1 MAATKIGSTEKRAAE
16 TLGLRAP
23 AYAHL
28 RDALESGEYPLWLRT
43 ADPML
48 AGLFP
53 DPFAFEIL
61 CEKVRLRAG
70 FERRLENLRGA
81 CEKAGRAD
89 LIEALDQ
96 AEDEGELEDVGFAL
110 SAAAP
115 SSAAPAAAATE
126 GEGEE
131 AAPEASEAKPAEG
144 LDAYL
149 AKARSDF
156 RTAAALRASFREHA
170 KLAVA
175 ATDKEGVEAKP
186 FQSLMGWSS
195 SLATVPPAKYL
206 QMRRGERAHAVLV
219 SFEWPQ
225 AELARL
231 AEELGGFPPQERD
244 KYVQAFVNFAREER
258 MPRFVQEARASLKR
272 TAETEALRN
281 AWEQIDFA
289 LNRGRHQG
297 PVLGLCAARGGKVQ
311 ASLIDADGEFVRA
324 ALLQPKAS
332 DFESGLRG
340 LLGDVRPELIA
351 YQGDTASRNLAQRL
365 VKLIPGLDSAPA
377 PKIASAKIVKPAP
390 AAEPA
395 PESASTSVAPAETG
409 EATPEAPAAAEAPAA
424 PATEAPATEASAA
437 PAAPEAESTAP
448 TAEAPAPAA
457 EAPVSE
463 APASEAPATEAPAT
477 EAPATEA
484 LATEAPAAQAPAPK
498 HAKSAAKPAKKAGP
512 KSRVRQAHVPMSV
525 ARTLQRE
532 VARRG
537 AETLLSHD
545 ERTAYLVARF
555 AWDPRGAALATP
567 HVVRSFISFRG
578 EVNPRRLEE
587 FEVTFLRSLLVE
599 KGVEANS
606 ASLDV
611 LRMVP
616 GLDAEGAVIERSTG
630 EFLSLEDLLDRVGLE
645 GAEARAAL
653 CLLRVRGSKQALD
666 SRALHPVYFPALR
679 AAAAAGGM
687 QIADL
692 LKDPYKIN
700 DLPWEDILKENRW
713 HKAVLRTIREGLE
726 RGGSRRRRR
735 GPAGSGP
742 GAAGPKQARGPRGPR
757 GPRRGTKGLDT
768 LEVGSK
774 MQGRITAVTEY
785 GAFVDVGART
795 EGLVHISEMSDEFV
809 EDPKEVVKV
818 GQEVE
823 ARIVSVDLEKQRFR
837 LSLRSEEAPRGRQ
850 GGGGGGGG
858 RHEEAGDPNAPA
870 YVRSTRP
877 KGQGGGRGGPGGGRG
892 RGGPGGFGGGRD
904 GRPGGKGRGREESYG
919 KDPKAKKKEEI
930 DPTNPFFQFFQQE
943 KDSDKK

>member
-43 ADPML
+43 EDPML

-61 CEKVRLRAG
+61 CERVRLRAG
-70 FERRLENLRGA
+70 FERRLENLRAA

-89 LIEALDQ
+89 LIEALEQ

-110 SAAAP
+110 SAATP
-115 SSAAPAAAATE
+115 VKETAATNEGDAAAAEE
-126 GEGEE
+126 GANEE
-131 AAPEASEAKPAEG
+131 APAEQAKPAEG

-149 AKARSDF
+149 AHARADF
-156 RTAAALRASFREHA
+156 RTAAALRSSFREHA

-186 FQSLMGWSS
+186 FQSLIGWSS

-340 LLGDVRPELIA
+340 LLGEVRPELIA

-377 PKIASAKIVKPAP
+377 AKA
-390 AAEPA
+390 
-395 PESASTSVAPAETG
+395 
-409 EATPEAPAAAEAPAA
+409 PEAPAAEAPAA
-424 PATEAPATEASAA
+424 EVPAAEKPAEAEVSAAAETPSAADATEAPKPEAD
-437 PAAPEAESTAP
+437 APEV
-448 TAEAPAPAA
+448 AA
-457 EAPVSE
+457 EAPVTE
-463 APASEAPATEAPAT
+463 APSADAPATEAPV
-477 EAPATEA
+477 
-484 LATEAPAAQAPAPK
+484 PK
-498 HAKSAAKPAKKAGP
+498 HAKSAAKPAAKKAAP

-630 EFLSLEDLLDRVGLE
+630 EFLSLEDLLDRIGLE
-645 GAEARAAL
+645 GSEARAAL

-687 QIADL
+687 EIADL

-700 DLPWEDILKENRW
+700 DLPWEDILKENGW

-735 GPAGSGP
+735 GPAGA
-742 GAAGPKQARGPRGPR
+742 GAHGPKQGRGPRGPR

-850 GGGGGGGG
+850 GGQGGG

-904 GRPGGKGRGREESYG
+904 GRPGGKGRGRDESYG

-930 DPTNPFFQFFQQE
+930 DPTNPFFQFFTQD

>member
-1 MAATKIGSTEKRAAE
+1 MAATKIGSIEKRAAE

-28 RDALESGEYPLWLRT
+28 RDSLESGEFPLWLRT
-43 ADPML
+43 ADPLL

-70 FERRLENLRGA
+70 FERRLENLRSA
-81 CEKAGRAD
+81 CEKADRAD

-115 SSAAPAAAATE
+115 TE
-126 GEGEE
+126 EN
-131 AAPEASEAKPAEG
+131 EAKPAEG
-144 LDAYL
+144 LDGYL
-149 AKARSDF
+149 AHARSDF

-311 ASLIDADGEFVRA
+311 ASLIDTDGEFVRA

-340 LLGDVRPELIA
+340 VLGDVRPELIA

-365 VKLIPGLDSAPA
+365 VKVIPGLDSAPA
-377 PKIASAKIVKPAP
+377 PKVAPAKIVTPAP
-390 AAEPA
+390 ADA
-395 PESASTSVAPAETG
+395 PVDAPADAPVDAET
-409 EATPEAPAAAEAPAA
+409 A
-424 PATEAPATEASAA
+424 ATEAPAETVEAAEVNPAPEAAPASEGSAAPEAAPAPEATEASADVSA
-437 PAAPEAESTAP
+437 EAAPET
-448 TAEAPAPAA
+448 PAA
-457 EAPVSE
+457 EAS
-463 APASEAPATEAPAT
+463 
-477 EAPATEA
+477 
-484 LATEAPAAQAPAPK
+484 APK
-498 HAKSAAKPAKKAGP
+498 HAKSAAKPAGKKSAP

-645 GAEARAAL
+645 GPESRAAL

-666 SRALHPVYFPALR
+666 SRALHPVYFPALH
-679 AAAAAGGM
+679 AAAAAGGIE
-687 QIADL
+687 IADL

-700 DLPWEDILKENRW
+700 DLPWDDILKENGW

-735 GPAGSGP
+735 GPAGGGGP
-742 GAAGPKQARGPRGPR
+742 GGPKQARGPR

-774 MQGRITAVTEY
+774 MSGRITAVTEY

-809 EDPKEVVKV
+809 EDPKTVVKV

-837 LSLRSEEAPRGRQ
+837 LSLRSEDAPRGRQ
-850 GGGGGGGG
+850 GGGGGG
-858 RHEEAGDPNAPA
+858 RHDEAGDPNAPA

-892 RGGPGGFGGGRD
+892 GRGGPGGFGGGRD
-904 GRPGGKGRGREESYG
+904 GRSGGKGRGRDESYG

-930 DPTNPFFQFFQQE
+930 DPTNPFFQFFKQE
-943 KDSDKK
+943 QESNKK

>member
-115 SSAAPAAAATE
+115 SSAAATAAPAE
-126 GEGEE
+126 GEGEGE
-131 AAPEASEAKPAEG
+131 VAAPEASEAKPAEG

-156 RTAAALRASFREHA
+156 RTAAALRSSFREHA
-170 KLAVA
+170 MLAVA

-311 ASLIDADGEFVRA
+311 ASLIDADGEFIRA
-324 ALLQPKAS
+324 ALLQPKAG

-377 PKIASAKIVKPAP
+377 PKIAPAKIVKPAP
-390 AAEPA
+390 AAESAPEAEPA
-395 PESASTSVAPAETG
+395 PAPAAESAQETASAPEPAADAG
-409 EATPEAPAAAEAPAA
+409 EATPEAPAASEAPAA
-424 PATEAPATEASAA
+424 P
-437 PAAPEAESTAP
+437 
-448 TAEAPAPAA
+448 AEAPAPAA
-457 EAPVSE
+457 EAP
-463 APASEAPATEAPAT
+463 AA
-477 EAPATEA
+477 
-484 LATEAPAAQAPAPK
+484 EAPAAETPVAETPAAEAPAAAPDSAPK
-498 HAKSAAKPAKKAGP
+498 HAKSAAKPAAKKAAP

-653 CLLRVRGSKQALD
+653 CLLRVRGSKHVLD
-666 SRALHPVYFPALR
+666 SRALHPVYFPALH
-679 AAAAAGGM
+679 AAASAGGM

-700 DLPWEDILKENRW
+700 DLPWEDILKENGW

-735 GPAGSGP
+735 GPAGAGP
-742 GAAGPKQARGPRGPR
+742 GASGPKQARGPRGPR
-757 GPRRGTKGLDT
+757 GPRRGSKGLDT

-850 GGGGGGGG
+850 GGGGGG

-892 RGGPGGFGGGRD
+892 RGGPGGPGGFGGGRD
-904 GRPGGKGRGREESYG
+904 GRPGGKGRGREENYG

-943 KDSDKK
+943 KNPDKK

>member
-1 MAATKIGSTEKRAAE
+1 MTATKIGSTEKRAAE

-28 RDALESGEYPLWLRT
+28 RDALESGEYPLWLRI

-110 SAAAP
+110 SAV
-115 SSAAPAAAATE
+115 APAAAATPAPTE
-126 GEGEE
+126 GEP
-131 AAPEASEAKPAEG
+131 AAPEASAAKPAEG

-149 AKARSDF
+149 AHASSDF
-156 RTAAALRASFREHA
+156 RTAAALRSSFREHA
-170 KLAVA
+170 TLAVA

-186 FQSLMGWSS
+186 FQSLMGWNS

-231 AEELGGFPPQERD
+231 AEQLGGFPPQERD

-324 ALLQPKAS
+324 AQLQPKSS

-365 VKLIPGLDSAPA
+365 VKLIPGLDTVA
-377 PKIASAKIVKPAP
+377 PKPKRVAAPEVTPEVAPEVTP
-390 AAEPA
+390 AAD
-395 PESASTSVAPAETG
+395 
-409 EATPEAPAAAEAPAA
+409 PAAAAESPVEAPVEAAA
-424 PATEAPATEASAA
+424 PAQEPVAEE
-437 PAAPEAESTAP
+437 PAAAVVE
-448 TAEAPAPAA
+448 PAA
-457 EAPVSE
+457 EASE
-463 APASEAPATEAPAT
+463 AAEAAEPKPA
-477 EAPATEA
+477 
-484 LATEAPAAQAPAPK
+484 APK
-498 HAKSAAKPAKKAGP
+498 HAKSAAKPAAKKAAL

-616 GLDAEGAVIERSTG
+616 GLDADGAVIERSTG

-653 CLLRVRGSKQALD
+653 CLLRVRSSKHALD

-687 QIADL
+687 EIADL

-700 DLPWEDILKENRW
+700 DLPWDDILRENGW
-713 HKAVLRTIREGLE
+713 HKSVLRTIREGLE

-735 GPAGSGP
+735 GPAGGP
-742 GAAGPKQARGPRGPR
+742 GAGAPGPKQARGPRGPR
-757 GPRRGTKGLDT
+757 APRRGTKGLDT
-768 LEVGSK
+768 LEVGAK

-837 LSLRSEEAPRGRQ
+837 LSLRSEDAPRGRQ

-858 RHEEAGDPNAPA
+858 GGFGRHEEVSDPNAPA

-877 KGQGGGRGGPGGGRG
+877 KGQGGGRGGAGGGRG
-892 RGGPGGFGGGRD
+892 RGGPGGPGGFGGGRD
-904 GRPGGKGRGREESYG
+904 GGRPGGGKGRGRDESYG

-930 DPTNPFFQFFQQE
+930 DPTNPFFQFFSQD
-943 KDSDKK
+943 KDSDQK

>member
-70 FERRLENLRGA
+70 SERRLENLRGA
-81 CEKAGRAD
+81 CEKASRAD

-110 SAAAP
+110 NAAAP
-115 SSAAPAAAATE
+115 TAAAPTPAPAEGEAE
-126 GEGEE
+126 GEGGE
-131 AAPEASEAKPAEG
+131 AAAEASEAKPAEG

-149 AKARSDF
+149 AHARADF
-156 RTAAALRASFREHA
+156 RTAAALRSSFREHA
-170 KLAVA
+170 ILAVA

-231 AEELGGFPPQERD
+231 AEQLGGFPPQERD

-311 ASLIDADGEFVRA
+311 ASLIDADGELVRA

-365 VKLIPGLDSAPA
+365 VKLIPGLDSASAPAPTPKAVPA
-377 PKIASAKIVKPAP
+377 PKAEPVKEATPVP
-390 AAEPA
+390 EVIPA
-395 PESASTSVAPAETG
+395 PETM
-409 EATPEAPAAAEAPAA
+409 
-424 PATEAPATEASAA
+424 
-437 PAAPEAESTAP
+437 
-448 TAEAPAPAA
+448 PAA
-457 EAPVSE
+457 EAPE
-463 APASEAPATEAPAT
+463 AAVEATPEVPAEAVEAPATEAPAA
-477 EAPATEA
+477 EAPASE
-484 LATEAPAAQAPAPK
+484 APAPK
-498 HAKSAAKPAKKAGP
+498 HAKSAAKPAAKKAVP

-555 AWDPRGAALATP
+555 AWDPRGSALATP

-616 GLDAEGAVIERSTG
+616 GLDAEGTVIERSTG

-653 CLLRVRGSKQALD
+653 CLLRVRGSKQVLD

-679 AAAAAGGM
+679 AAAASGGM
-687 QIADL
+687 EIADL
-692 LKDPYKIN
+692 LKDPFKIN
-700 DLPWEDILKENRW
+700 DLPWEEILKENGW

-735 GPAGSGP
+735 GSAGP
-742 GAAGPKQARGPRGPR
+742 GAPGPKQARGPRGPR

-768 LEVGSK
+768 LEVGAK

-837 LSLRSEEAPRGRQ
+837 LSLRSEDAPRGRQ
-850 GGGGGGGG
+850 GGDGGGGS
-858 RHEEAGDPNAPA
+858 RHERAGDPNAPA

-904 GRPGGKGRGREESYG
+904 GRPGGKGRGRDESYG

-930 DPTNPFFQFFQQE
+930 DPTNPFFQFFK
-943 KDSDKK
+943 KDEDSSKK

>member
-1 MAATKIGSTEKRAAE
+1 
-16 TLGLRAP
+16 
-23 AYAHL
+23 
-28 RDALESGEYPLWLRT
+28 
-43 ADPML
+43 ML

-110 SAAAP
+110 SAAPP
-115 SSAAPAAAATE
+115 SSAAPVAAAAEGE

-156 RTAAALRASFREHA
+156 RTAAALRSSFREHA
-170 KLAVA
+170 MLAVA

-340 LLGDVRPELIA
+340 LLGEVRPELIA

-377 PKIASAKIVKPAP
+377 PKIAPAKIVKPAP
-390 AAEPA
+390 VAEPA
-395 PESASTSVAPAETG
+395 PEAADTTEAPV
-409 EATPEAPAAAEAPAA
+409 EAPAAAEESAAAPAAPAAPAEAPEAPATEAAPVAPEVEATEPTAEVPA
-424 PATEAPATEASAA
+424 PATEAPATEV
-437 PAAPEAESTAP
+437 P
-448 TAEAPAPAA
+448 
-457 EAPVSE
+457 
-463 APASEAPATEAPAT
+463 
-477 EAPATEA
+477 
-484 LATEAPAAQAPAPK
+484 ATEAPAAQAPGPK
-498 HAKSAAKPAKKAGP
+498 HAKSAAKPAAKKAGP

-700 DLPWEDILKENRW
+700 DLPWEDILKEKGW
-713 HKAVLRTIREGLE
+713 HKSVLRTIREGLE

-735 GPAGSGP
+735 GPAGAGP

-877 KGQGGGRGGPGGGRG
+877 KGQGGGGRGGPGGGRG
-892 RGGPGGFGGGRD
+892 RGGPGGPGGFGGGRD
-904 GRPGGKGRGREESYG
+904 GRPGGKGRGRDESYG

>member
-1 MAATKIGSTEKRAAE
+1 MTATKIGSTEKRAAE

-70 FERRLENLRGA
+70 FERRLENLRAA

-115 SSAAPAAAATE
+115 VKAAAPAASE
-126 GEGEE
+126 GEASEDEAAAGEE
-131 AAPEASEAKPAEG
+131 APAPASEEKPAEG

-149 AKARSDF
+149 AHARADF
-156 RTAAALRASFREHA
+156 RTAATLRASFREHA
-170 KLAVA
+170 MLAVA

-311 ASLIDADGEFVRA
+311 ATLINADGEFVRA

-340 LLGDVRPELIA
+340 LLSEVRPELIA

-365 VKLIPGLDSAPA
+365 VKLIPGLDAAPA
-377 PKIASAKIVKPAP
+377 PRPAPTKEAAP
-390 AAEPA
+390 AAEVA
-395 PESASTSVAPAETG
+395 TELASEVASPE
-409 EATPEAPAAAEAPAA
+409 TPAAEAPAA
-424 PATEAPATEASAA
+424 ETSTPEAPTPEAPAPEA
-437 PAAPEAESTAP
+437 PAEAVEAPS
-448 TAEAPAPAA
+448 AEATPSEAPAA
-457 EAPVSE
+457 EAPAE
-463 APASEAPATEAPAT
+463 EAPATETPAP
-477 EAPATEA
+477 E
-484 LATEAPAAQAPAPK
+484 LKAPK
-498 HAKSAAKPAKKAGP
+498 HAKSAAKPAAKKAAP

-616 GLDAEGAVIERSTG
+616 GLDAEGSVIERSTG

-679 AAAAAGGM
+679 AAVTAGGM
-687 QIADL
+687 EIADL

-700 DLPWEDILKENRW
+700 DLPWEDILKENGW

-735 GPAGSGP
+735 GPAGAGAP
-742 GAAGPKQARGPRGPR
+742 GAPGPKQARGPRGPR

-850 GGGGGGGG
+850 GGGSGGGGG
-858 RHEEAGDPNAPA
+858 RHDESGDPNAPA

-904 GRPGGKGRGREESYG
+904 GRPGGKGRGRSESYG

-930 DPTNPFFQFFQQE
+930 DPTNPFFQFFTQE